1 MSERL
6 PSLSLAEDNIQ
17 HQLTTR
23 SWFIPL
29 LMRLHF
35 YIGLFVGPFM
45 LIAALS
51 GIFYAL
57 TPQIE
62 SYYYADRLYHSSQ
75 GPALPLALQ
84 IRAAQADAPAGAA
97 LAAVRPSAAAGENT
111 RVLFNVAGM
120 QASERLAV
128 FVDPVSAETHGQLP
142 VYGTSGVLPLRTW
155 LDQLHRSLLLGE
167 LGRNYSELAAS
178 WLWLAALGGLALW
191 GVRRRAARRQ
201 RGIRGVH
208 QQLGVIILLGL
219 VFFSATG
226 LTWSQWAGDNISV
239 LRQQFGWA
247 TPSISTALHA
257 ASATSAD
264 EHAEHRAHGMSM
276 LPQTRPEW
284 RAESYDR
291 VLHAARQAGIDAQK
305 IEIRQPS
312 APDQAWSVSEIDRR
326 WPTQVDAVAV
336 DGATMQIT
344 DKVSFERYPLAAKL
358 TRWGIDLHM
367 GVLFGWVNELVLVAF
382 AAGLVAM
389 VVMGYVMWWRGRPTR
404 ITAKPPRSP
413 LLVLRRTPKGWLSVI
428 VVCTLLLAFALP
440 VMGISLLLFLLC
452 DLLRYLWQKQ
462 H

>member
-1 MSERL
+1 
-6 PSLSLAEDNIQ
+6 
-17 HQLTTR
+17 
-23 SWFIPL
+23 
-29 LMRLHF
+29 
-35 YIGLFVGPFM
+35 
-45 LIAALS
+45 
-51 GIFYAL
+51 
-57 TPQIE
+57 
-62 SYYYADRLYHSSQ
+62 
-75 GPALPLALQ
+75 
-84 IRAAQADAPAGAA
+84 
-97 LAAVRPSAAAGENT
+97 
-111 RVLFNVAGM
+111 
-120 QASERLAV
+120 
-128 FVDPVSAETHGQLP
+128 
-142 VYGTSGVLPLRTW
+142 
-155 LDQLHRSLLLGE
+155 
-167 LGRNYSELAAS
+167 
-178 WLWLAALGGLALW
+178 
-191 GVRRRAARRQ
+191 
-201 RGIRGVH
+201 
-208 QQLGVIILLGL
+208 
-219 VFFSATG
+219 
-226 LTWSQWAGDNISV
+226 
-239 LRQQFGWA
+239 
-247 TPSISTALHA
+247 
-257 ASATSAD
+257 
-264 EHAEHRAHGMSM
+264 
-276 LPQTRPEW
+276 
-284 RAESYDR
+284 

-413 LLVLRRTPKGWLSVI
+413 LRVLRRTPKGWLSVI